1 MAEPLYKLTERYM
14 NILEIAEMLDA
25 EQLEEALAGIDDDIE
40 VKADGY
46 ARVIKELDN
55 TADGLDKEIKRLTDR
70 KKTITNNAK
79 RMKESLQD
87 SMLLTGKTKFKT
99 DLFSFNIQ
107 KNAASLSVL
116 KEDYIPKR
124 FYEEQAPILDKRGLL
139 KYLKETEEELE
150 GVEIKQTESLRI
162 R

>member
-1 MAEPLYKLTERYM
+1 MATLYELTDRYR
-14 NILEIAEMLDA
+14 NILEVAEMLDA

-46 ARVIKELDN
+46 AGVIEELKMKKEKNKELKERF
-55 TADGLDKEIKRLTDR
+55 AAKEKALDTRIEK
-70 KKTITNNAK
+70 
-79 RMKESLQD
+79 MKESLQD

-116 KEDYIPKR
+116 KEDNIPKR
-124 FYEEQAPILDKRGLL
+124 FYEEQAPKLDKRGLL

>member
-1 MAEPLYKLTERYM
+1 MSTLYELTDRYR
-14 NILEIAEMLDA
+14 NILEVAEML
-25 EQLEEALAGIDDDIE
+25 EPEEFSEILKGLDDEIE
-40 VKADGY
+40 PKADSY
-46 ARVIKELDN
+46 AIVINEL
-55 TADGLDKEIKRLTDR
+55 TASEDKLKKEIDRLSAR
-70 KKTITNNAK
+70 MGTIKNNKK

-124 FYEEQAPILDKRGLL
+124 FYEEQAPKLDKRGLL
-139 KYLKETEEELE
+139 KHLKETKEELE
-150 GVEIKQTESLRI
+150 GVGIKQTESLRI

>member
-1 MAEPLYKLTERYM
+1 MATLYELTDRYR
-14 NILEIAEMLDA
+14 NILEVAEMLDA
-25 EQLEEALAGIDDDIE
+25 EQLDEALAGIDDDIE

-116 KEDYIPKR
+116 KEDNIPKR
-124 FYEEQAPILDKRGLL
+124 FYEEQAPKLDKRGLL